1 MSVSALV
8 NKSKSQHV
16 EGILNK
22 IDSIQEEVK
31 EWEKVER
38 DAKQQLI
45 DLRDKMLSNY
55 EELRELLEEN
65 VTQHNHT

>member
-1 MSVSALV
+1 VSVLV
-8 NKSKSQHV
+8 IKSKSQHV
-16 EGILNK
+16 ERILHK

-65 VTQHNHT
+65 VTQHNHAYS